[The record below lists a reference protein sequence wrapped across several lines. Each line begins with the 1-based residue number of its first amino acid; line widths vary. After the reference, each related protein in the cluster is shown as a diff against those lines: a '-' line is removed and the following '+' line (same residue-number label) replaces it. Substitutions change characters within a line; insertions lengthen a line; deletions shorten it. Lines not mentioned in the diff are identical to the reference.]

1 MTKMNA
7 KNVMVSLLTIVSVL
21 FLATSVSASD
31 SYHVFVLDGHH
42 SVEQATLTAG
52 ETVELE
58 VWYTANFAEDFDRD
72 VTIEVELDA
81 GKEEVKAVSGSMVI
95 ESGKQDSFI
104 FTLKIPHEFADD
116 EVNHDATLTVEI
128 DGENHKYTKE
138 FNVNIQKPQY
148 SAEVKSV
155 TTSQSVDAG
164 EVFPVDIVLKNIGY
178 LDLND
183 VYVTAKISALNIEST
198 VYFEDLVSIEDDD
211 DEDDED
217 SASGRI
223 MLEVPYGA
231 EAGVYALE
239 VEVTNDDTT
248 TTVVKQIVVKND
260 FANTVIVSS
269 HEKTVA
275 TGEDAVYELLIV
287 NPTNN
292 VKVYRLVSVDG
303 SDVSTSGDAIIAV
316 PAGSS
321 KAVKI
326 TASAETEGEYNF
338 DVSVFSGEELVE
350 TVSLTLEAEGSSNA
364 SLTVVLTIILAIIF
378 IVLLVVLIVLI
389 GKKPAKAEEFGESY
403 Y

>member
-1 MTKMNA
+1 MNA

-21 FLATSVSASD
+21 FLATSVSASEP
-31 SYHVFVLDGHH
+31 YHVFVMDGFHG
-42 SVEQATLTAG
+42 VEYTTLTAG

-58 VWYTANFAEDFDRD
+58 VWYSANFAEDFDQD

-81 GKEEVKAVSGSMVI
+81 GKEEVKAVSESMVV
-95 ESGKQDSFI
+95 ESGKQGSFI
-104 FTLKIPHEFADD
+104 FTLKIPHEFDDD
-116 EVNHDATLTVEI
+116 ELNHDATLTVEI
-128 DGENHKYTKE
+128 DGKNHKYTKE
-138 FNVNIQKPQY
+138 FNVNIQKAQY
-148 SAEVKSV
+148 NADVKSV
-155 TTSQSVDAG
+155 TVAQSVDAG
-164 EVFPVDIVLKNIGY
+164 EVFPVDVVLKNIGY
-178 LDLND
+178 LDLDD

-211 DEDDED
+211 DDDDDNED

-223 MLEVPYGA
+223 MLEVPYDA

-248 TTVVKQIVVKND
+248 TTVVKQIVVEND

-269 HEKTVA
+269 YGKTVA

-292 VKVYRLVSVDG
+292 VKVYRLVSADG
-303 SDVSTSGDAIIAV
+303 TDVSTSGDAIVAV

-350 TVSLTLEAEGSSNA
+350 TVALTLEAEGSSNA

>member
-1 MTKMNA
+1 MNA

-21 FLATSVSASD
+21 FLATSVSATD
-31 SYHVFVLDGHH
+31 PYQVYVLDGHH
-42 SVEQATLTAG
+42 SVEQATFTAG

-95 ESGKQDSFI
+95 ESGKQDSFV
-104 FTLKIPHEFADD
+104 FTLKIPHEFDDD

-128 DGENHKYTKE
+128 DGKNHKYTKE
-138 FNVNIQKPQY
+138 FNVNIQKAQY

-178 LDLND
+178 LDLDD

-198 VYFEDLVSIEDDD
+198 VYFEDLVSIEDNDD
-211 DEDDED
+211 DDDKD
-217 SASGRI
+217 SVSGRI
-223 MLEVPYGA
+223 MLKIPYGA

-269 HEKTVA
+269 HKKTVA

-292 VKVYRLVSVDG
+292 VKVYRLVSTDG
-303 SDVSTSGDAIIAV
+303 SDVSTSGDAIVAV

-338 DVSVFSGEELVE
+338 DVSIFSGEELVE